1 MYTRKIPEVK
11 GMNYWQR
18 LKHLKMLS
26 QERRSERYR
35 AIYVWKILE
44 GLVPNCGITS
54 TMDKRRGREVSIPVL
69 KGSSKV
75 RNLRE
80 TSFHVS
86 GGSIFNSLPKSIR
99 SLTKISVDDFKW
111 KLDKYLE
118 NLPDEPVLPNYTP
131 SATCNIFTARP
142 SNSIVDQSR
151 TKRRPG

>member
-1 MYTRKIPEVK
+1 MRTFQCRKSWFMKQMWKTLVQCHIDYCSQLYLPSRPGDLQRIEDLQRMYTRKIPEVK

-44 GLVPNCGITS
+44 GLVPNCGRTS
-54 TMDKRRGREVSIPVL
+54 TVNERRGRQVSIPVL

-86 GGSIFNSLPKSIR
+86 GGSIYNQKFDLNQCR
-99 SLTKISVDDFKW
+99 
-111 KLDKYLE
+111 
-118 NLPDEPVLPNYTP
+118 
-131 SATCNIFTARP
+131 
-142 SNSIVDQSR
+142 
-151 TKRRPG
+151 